1 MTFKLGS
8 EKQEGD
14 SPVKTLAFQADGTN
28 SKCQVPEVGMGFTP
42 GRNRKNVGAALAGG
56 VGSRGGGRI
65 QNGRQGRK
73 KPLRLY
79 LNDREYFRK

>member
-14 SPVKTLAFQADGTN
+14 SPMKTLAFQADGTN

-42 GRNRKNVGAALAGG
+42 GRNRKNVGAAL
-56 VGSRGGGRI
+56 GGG
-65 QNGRQGRK
+65 G
-73 KPLRLY
+73 
-79 LNDREYFRK
+79 E